1 LLSIMK
7 ERLAM
12 KYVLAVYDGSEVSY
26 SGVLLA
32 AEVASRNGVRLHVL
46 SVVPLPKIGLDI
58 ATDSAIAASVDSRQH
73 LLEALKAD
81 FDARGQYVHLALKV
95 GNPVDEIIRYATE
108 FNVGQ
113 IVIGCAFKSLFDRWS
128 ARAFLHRLVRLAPC
142 PVTLVKDV
150 VAPRNGRLALVS

>member
-1 LLSIMK
+1 
-7 ERLAM
+7 M

-26 SGVLLA
+26 RSVLLA
-32 AEVASRNGVRLHVL
+32 AEIALRNSVRLHVL
-46 SVVPLPKIGLDI
+46 SVVPLPAIGLDI

-81 FDARGQYVHLALKV
+81 FAARGQYVQLALKI
-95 GNPVDEIIRYATE
+95 GNPVDEIVQYATE

-128 ARAFLHRLVRLAPC
+128 ARALLHRLVRLAPC
-142 PVTLVKDV
+142 PVTMIKDDA
-150 VAPRNGRLALVS
+150 APRNRRLALVS

>member
-1 LLSIMK
+1 
-7 ERLAM
+7 M

-26 SGVLLA
+26 RSVLLA

-46 SVVPLPKIGLDI
+46 SVVPLPSLGLDI

-73 LLEALKAD
+73 LLETLKDD
-81 FDARGQYVHLALKV
+81 FAGRGQYVQLALKI
-95 GNPVDEIIRYATE
+95 GNPVEEIVRYATE

-113 IVIGCAFKSLFDRWS
+113 IVIGCAFRSLLGRWS

-142 PVTLVKDV
+142 PVTLVKDDL
-150 VAPRNGRLALVS
+150 APRNGRFALVS